1 MPRGWRP
8 ICAARCAREAGAAVR
23 KRLIKLGT
31 RSFITLQR
39 VLPHHGLSR
48 AVHALA
54 RSRIVP
60 LKRALI
66 GAFMHGYRPELH
78 DALEQD
84 PRSYASFNDF
94 FTRALRAGARPLAG
108 GEHTLISPVD
118 GTVAQV
124 GYLDGLTMLQA
135 KGRKYTLDAL
145 LAGRSEWTERL
156 AGGAFATLYLAP
168 YNYHRIHM
176 PLAAELRAAW
186 YVPGRLFSVSPATA
200 ETVSGLY
207 ARNERVVCLFEGKAP
222 GGGVLPF
229 ALVLVGALLVGSMA
243 TVWHGDVTPRRPRR
257 PVPLATASMRPQV
270 PASLARG
277 AEMGRFN
284 MGSSVILVLGRDAL
298 TWRPG
303 LRAGERIRVGQPLGA
318 LREHT

>member
-1 MPRGWRP
+1 VTRPR
-8 ICAARCAREAGAAVR
+8 
-23 KRLIKLGT
+23 IKLRT

-54 RSRIVP
+54 RSRIRPVT
-60 LKRALI
+60 RALI
-66 GAFMHGYRPELH
+66 GAFVRGYRPEMH
-78 DALEQD
+78 DAVEPD
-84 PRSYASFNDF
+84 PRRYASFNEL
-94 FTRALRAGARPLAG
+94 FTRALRVGARPLG
-108 GEHTLISPVD
+108 GDEHTVASPVD
-118 GTVAQV
+118 GTVSEI
-124 GYLDGLTMLQA
+124 GYLDGLSMLQA
-135 KGRKYTLDAL
+135 KGRHYSLEAL

-176 PLAAELRAAW
+176 PLAAALRAAW

-200 ETVSGLY
+200 ATVSGLY
-207 ARNERVVCLFEGKAP
+207 ARNERVVCLFEGAAP
-222 GGGVLPF
+222 DGSTLPF

-257 PVPLATASMRPQV
+257 PVELGTPLERS
-270 PASLARG
+270 ASLALERG

-284 MGSSVILVLGRDAL
+284 MGSTVILVVARDAV
-298 TWRPG
+298 TWLAG
-303 LRAGERIRVGQPLGA
+303 LGAGARVRVGQPLGR
-318 LREHT
+318 LRDA